1 MGSGQIAG
9 QMRQPNQVQLQPPI
23 QNPLQPQQVLQNQQ
37 QQQPQQTNV
46 QGVQVMNQNPIQNV
60 VLQQQPQQPM
70 GANTMQPHVQLQQG
84 MPQGQT
90 PGQMMV
96 NPQQQGIRPFGQQ
109 GVNQGVN
116 VNQGQGKSL
125 FTNSMYFLQFCSIKY
140 YDEI

>member
-23 QNPLQPQQVLQNQQ
+23 QNPLQPQQVLLN

-60 VLQQQPQQPM
+60 VLQQQAQQSM

-109 GVNQGVN
+109 GVN